1 MKGEM
6 KERLRAPQSEVEVT
20 RRYITKPVASRADKT
35 ERKEGNVETYR
46 GARGVEKKA
55 SKDGEKHTRRGTA
68 VRDKWEGM
76 DGRDTKNYPW

>member
-1 MKGEM
+1 M
-6 KERLRAPQSEVEVT
+6 
-20 RRYITKPVASRADKT
+20 
-35 ERKEGNVETYR
+35 YR